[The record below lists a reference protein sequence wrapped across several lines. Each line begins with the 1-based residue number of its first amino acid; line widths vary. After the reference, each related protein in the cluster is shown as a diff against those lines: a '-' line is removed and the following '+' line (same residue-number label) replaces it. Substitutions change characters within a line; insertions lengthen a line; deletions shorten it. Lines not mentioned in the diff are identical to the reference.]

1 MKIPEE
7 LLEEIKKYD
16 KMYVAVDTKKLKIID
31 SDQSIDEIG
40 KRLRKK
46 LDKKIIQLGDAAR
59 IKVIPVGE
67 VEVRDLIDM
76 LEVF

>member
-31 SDQSIDEIG
+31 SDQNIDEIG

-46 LDKKIIQLGDAAR
+46 LDKKIIQLGDAAH

-67 VEVRDLIDM
+67 VEVRDLIRC
-76 LEVF
+76 